1 MQEVCLLSW
10 AFMANVLKD
19 AWSGEPS
26 GTRTQAPGEK
36 WRASPGF
43 TGGGPGRTQLL
54 QGGFLLLSDLHQDI
68 HGNGGHAGGAGAHGC
83 RLGPA
88 SSGDH
93 LLTSWSSTLRG
104 SQS

>member
-10 AFMANVLKD
+10 AFMANVLKN

-26 GTRTQAPGEK
+26 GTRTQALGEK
-36 WRASPGF
+36 RRASPGF

-68 HGNGGHAGGAGAHGC
+68 QGNTVAMQEGQGHTAAGW
-83 RLGPA
+83 A

-93 LLTSWSSTLRG
+93 LATSWSPTLRG

>member
-1 MQEVCLLSW
+1 MQAVCLLSW

-36 WRASPGF
+36 RRASRGGGGGG

-54 QGGFLLLSDLHQDI
+54 QGGLLLLSDLNQDI
-68 HGNGGHAGGAGAHGC
+68 QGNTVDMQEGQGHTAAGWAQPLLGATCQPA
-83 RLGPA
+83 GPPP
-88 SSGDH
+88 
-93 LLTSWSSTLRG
+93 
-104 SQS
+104 